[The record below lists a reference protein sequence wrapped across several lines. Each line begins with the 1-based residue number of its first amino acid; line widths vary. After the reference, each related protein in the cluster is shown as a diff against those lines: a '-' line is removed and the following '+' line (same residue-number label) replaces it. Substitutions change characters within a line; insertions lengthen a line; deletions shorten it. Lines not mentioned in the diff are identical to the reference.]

1 MLDVIIDISHHN
13 TISDWSKI
21 KQSGILGVIH
31 KATQGTTFVDE
42 KYHECRQQ
50 ALAQNLLFGAY
61 HFGECGDPQA
71 QAQHFLDTVQPEPSD
86 LLVLDFEPCSATM
99 ALQDAELFVRIVV
112 EATGRLPGLYSGQSF
127 LTDCCLGITQTVLQ
141 GCFLWIARYSMQ
153 MPVVPPLWETWSLW
167 QYTDSGMVPG
177 VTGACDRNQWNGD
190 EAGLYRLW
198 GVDAN
203 TPLV

>member
-61 HFGECGDPQA
+61 HFGECGNAQA
-71 QAQHFLDTVQPEPSD
+71 QAQHFLDTVQPAPSD

-99 ALQDAELFVRIVV
+99 ALQDAELFVRIVA

-127 LTDCCLGITQTVLQ
+127 LTDCCQGVTQTVLQ
-141 GCFLWIARYSMQ
+141 GCFLWIARYSSMS
-153 MPVVPPLWETWSLW
+153 PEVPALWPTWSMW
-167 QYTDSGMVPG
+167 QWCQDGIVPG
-177 VTGACDRNQWNGD
+177 VQGHCDRDRFNGD
-190 EAGLYRLW
+190 EAGLRRLW
-198 GVDAN
+198 GVNAS
-203 TPLV
+203 PLLV